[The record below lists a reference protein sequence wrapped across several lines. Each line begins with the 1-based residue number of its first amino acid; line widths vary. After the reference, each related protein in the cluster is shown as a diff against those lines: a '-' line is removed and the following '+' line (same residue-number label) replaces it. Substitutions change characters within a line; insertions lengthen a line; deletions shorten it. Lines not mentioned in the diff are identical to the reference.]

1 MKNIQRYYRD
11 IILLCCIIVIIV
23 GFFYPLF
30 YPSPRL
36 FFTPDHD
43 SSDVSHFNIPFKHFL
58 SESLKAHS
66 LPLWSDA
73 IGEGFPVLAQGEVG
87 TFAITNLVLY
97 TIFPFVTAFNLTY
110 VTIFIMF
117 AIGMYL
123 VARELSLSRLVAFF
137 CGSIF
142 AFTGFHIVQIPHLN
156 HLQTFSYFPF
166 LFWIWLRMLHHPT
179 SLIWL
184 LAPFVFSQ
192 QIFAGHF
199 QYVYMEAIFF
209 FLFIA
214 FSFKQ
219 YKKQYASLWFKF
231 IAVILVT
238 ILLSAIQL
246 FPTYE
251 FFSLSNRNRY
261 LLSFGSSS
269 YTFGL
274 SIKEFIRALNPYILG
289 DIRVGS
295 FVDIYSESYWETLF
309 YIGIIPLLLFL
320 LSLRLA
326 RNISFVRVFLL
337 IFPILLVLSMDMK
350 SPLYVLFSFPPFSWF
365 RIQSRFVAYMSFLA
379 VLLSGLSLEA
389 LTKRIRNNTVRMCV
403 LLAFVSISVFELFQF
418 GRSYNPTLDARRIL
432 DMPEFLTNIN
442 VTWPY
447 RMHAVRSDRYWRKQ
461 LYKYGWENIDNYL
474 YLLNHGTP
482 NYPMIGHIPS
492 LTVYS
497 GISLKK
503 QSYFESLLEVSIKNP
518 NKQASLSAS
527 AINTF
532 QLHAVKDIVTSAL
545 LSNKDVTLVSS
556 TIPPSA
562 DLPVFYHYVIH
573 SVKPI
578 YYMAHKIAPANSYD
592 EFTEY
597 MKNPNFITT
606 YDAVIT
612 GVIQTQLALSPPHD
626 DIQVLSKEPTDY
638 SYRIQNE
645 TDGYFVQSTLYYPGW
660 KAYLD
665 GKLTEIYPANLTGM
679 SVYLPKGLH
688 TLTFT
693 FEPTSLWMG
702 MTVSTIGILMY
713 AILIIVYA
721 KSRYSSPPDIRARYP
736 RHHEL

>member
-1 MKNIQRYYRD
+1 MKLFQVHKRD
-11 IILLCCIIVIIV
+11 IFAVVLLCIFVII
-23 GFFYPLF
+23 FFLPLF
-30 YPSPRL
+30 YPTQKL

-58 SESLKAHS
+58 SKSLKSHS

-87 TFAITNLVLY
+87 TFAITNLMLF

-110 VTIFIMF
+110 VVTFILF

-123 VARELSLSRLVAFF
+123 VAKELGLSRLVAFF
-137 CGSIF
+137 CGGIF

-166 LFWIWLRMLHHPT
+166 LFWIWLRMLHHP
-179 SLIWL
+179 SSRIWL

-219 YKKQYASLWFKF
+219 YKRQYASLWYKF
-231 IAVILVT
+231 AAVILVT
-238 ILLSAIQL
+238 ILLSAVQL
-246 FPTYE
+246 LPTYE
-251 FFSLSNRNRY
+251 FFSLSNRSRY

-289 DIRVGS
+289 DIRAGS

-320 LSLRLA
+320 MSLKLA
-326 RNISFVRVFLL
+326 KKIDIVKVFLL

-379 VLLSGLSLEA
+379 VLLSGFSLEA
-389 LTKRIRNNTVRMCV
+389 LTKRIRNNTVKMCM
-403 LLAFVSISVFELFQF
+403 LLAIIGISVFELFQF
-418 GRSYNPTLDARRIL
+418 GRSYNPALDARRIL
-432 DMPEFLTNIN
+432 DMPEFLTSIN

-447 RMHAVRSDRYWRKQ
+447 RMHALRSDMYWRKQ
-461 LYKYGWENIDNYL
+461 LYKYGWKNLDNYT

-482 NYPMIGHIPS
+482 NYPMIGYIPT

-497 GISLKK
+497 GIPLKK
-503 QSYFESLLEVSIKNP
+503 QSYLESLLEVSTENP
-518 NKQASLSAS
+518 NIEASLSAS
-527 AINTF
+527 AMNIF
-532 QLHAVKDIVTSAL
+532 QLHAVKDIVTSTPL
-545 LSNKDVTLVSS
+545 GNKDVTLVSS
-556 TIPPSA
+556 TKPPSA
-562 DLPVFYHYVIH
+562 DLPIFYHYVIH

-578 YYMAHKIAPANSYD
+578 YYMAHKIAPANSFD

-597 MKNPNFITT
+597 MKSPNFITNFN
-606 YDAVIT
+606 AVIT
-612 GVIQTQLALSPPHD
+612 GPIQTQQALDPPHD
-626 DIQVLSKEPTDY
+626 DIQVLSKEPTHY
-638 SYRIQNE
+638 TYRIQNE
-645 TDGYFVQSTLYYPGW
+645 TDGYFIQSTLYYPGW
-660 KAYLD
+660 KAYLN
-665 GKLTEIYPANLTGM
+665 GKPTEIYPANLTGM
-679 SVYLPKGLH
+679 SVYLPKGHH
-688 TLTFT
+688 TLTLS
-693 FEPTSLWMG
+693 FEPTSLWIG
-702 MTVSTIGILMY
+702 MTVSTVGILLY

-721 KSRYSSPPDIRARYP
+721 KSRYSSPSDIPVRYP
-736 RHHEL
+736 RHREL